1 VTAAEPVKR
10 KRGSPPKTE
19 KAQSPDH
26 AVTTERD
33 ELTDD
38 ERRVLLSLV
47 HWEIE
52 HSRFPLSERIRM
64 LKRIRL
70 KFRKAVAKAR
80 RETEGKP
87 QRG

>member
-1 VTAAEPVKR
+1 M
-10 KRGSPPKTE
+10 S
-19 KAQSPDH
+19 
-26 AVTTERD
+26 ERD
-33 ELTDD
+33 DLKDE
-38 ERRVLLSLV
+38 ERRALLDLV

-70 KFRKAVAKAR
+70 KFRKAMAKAR